1 MGGTARAQL
10 RDLETSF
17 PTNDRHHRRYQG
29 LEPCRAVGSVSLRLQ
44 CSSTPHHYSH
54 PPLDDPVAYSISIL
68 DTMGACQSCLGRRNS
83 DVSNN
88 DEGTGLLYDDN
99 GMQYGSF
106 GEQAL
111 SGENETVET
120 QRENE
125 AIQTVVAK
133 TSNNMVDVF
142 EIAQAVGT
150 NRGMAAGIAQT
161 GPGPREARFQHLLS
175 KLNTHESPNE
185 GRIGV
190 LADEEDL
197 SSQPGKPASVNTQE
211 GEDDALVGTFADAAA
226 AAAAG
231 PSSKTTTSA

>member
-1 MGGTARAQL
+1 
-10 RDLETSF
+10 
-17 PTNDRHHRRYQG
+17 
-29 LEPCRAVGSVSLRLQ
+29 
-44 CSSTPHHYSH
+44 
-54 PPLDDPVAYSISIL
+54 
-68 DTMGACQSCLGRRNS
+68 MGACQSCLGRRNS

-175 KLNTHESPNE
+175 KLNTHESKLPNE